1 MLEQG
6 WEPRVPVAQGPETA
20 GTMRGCGRGAPSSL
34 RRLQKSSGRSWTL
47 EGRVVVKEIS
57 LLLPGA
63 GAPHQW
69 SLAQCVASGEMHGE
83 LVELRTMN
91 STLKGGGEA
100 LSQQPSSEFSSY
112 PTLLTICRLLRLI
125 FASV

>member
-1 MLEQG
+1 M
-6 WEPRVPVAQGPETA
+6 
-20 GTMRGCGRGAPSSL
+20 
-34 RRLQKSSGRSWTL
+34 
-47 EGRVVVKEIS
+47 VKEIS

-91 STLKGGGEA
+91 STLKGGRGEA

-112 PTLLTICRLLRLI
+112 PTLLTICRLLCLI

>member
-1 MLEQG
+1 M
-6 WEPRVPVAQGPETA
+6 
-20 GTMRGCGRGAPSSL
+20 
-34 RRLQKSSGRSWTL
+34 
-47 EGRVVVKEIS
+47 VKEIS

-83 LVELRTMN
+83 LVELRAMD
-91 STLKGGGEA
+91 STLKRGGA